1 MGEMR
6 KACST
11 LFRKSEGKRK
21 LRNSLRRGEDNIKM
35 NLKIEHEIRTEVLF
49 LPTPI
54 RN

>member
-21 LRNSLRRGEDNIKM
+21 LRNYSGRGEAIATM
-35 NLKIEHEIRTEVLF
+35 N
-49 LPTPI
+49 
-54 RN
+54 